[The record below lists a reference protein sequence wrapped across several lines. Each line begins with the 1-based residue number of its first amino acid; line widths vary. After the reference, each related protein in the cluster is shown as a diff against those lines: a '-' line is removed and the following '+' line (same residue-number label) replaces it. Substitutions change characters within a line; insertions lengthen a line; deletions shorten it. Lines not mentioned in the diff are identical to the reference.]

1 MFLSSQ
7 CIYCCTILSI
17 KSWEG
22 EDCNLEHADKICSS
36 GTFCW
41 HKGYSSFAKTK
52 CKKEA
57 LSEIGH
63 TLCFGFDSL
72 HLFAIT
78 LHFWSRK
85 KLFWSMSSFS
95 ILLVKRL
102 DSPYTLLCS
111 SVSSAAVAKAEWWGH
126 YCGKGS
132 NIFQNKSKQFR
143 RIKCSH
149 TVACVEIWA
158 CGVMRCCIFAEL
170 KDLNIMEKE
179 DCITSSAFGVNG
191 VFGTALFI

>member
-111 SVSSAAVAKAEWWGH
+111 SVSSAAVAKAEMTSRGRNKKKSLTKNPDL
-126 YCGKGS
+126 CCSKS
-132 NIFQNKSKQFR
+132 NCTIFFFLVLQ
-143 RIKCSH
+143 
-149 TVACVEIWA
+149 
-158 CGVMRCCIFAEL
+158 
-170 KDLNIMEKE
+170 
-179 DCITSSAFGVNG
+179 
-191 VFGTALFI
+191 